1 MDQKVK
7 SLEFMSTERKI
18 AYAKILALMLSLNL
32 IEDKVIAF
40 YRLLSQIRL
49 NTESRMILL
58 SYINNPKDDMANLCM
73 DTLKDLNEQ
82 EKNIVRFSLMKDLI
96 ILTRAGEVASLGEK
110 KLFNKIKEL
119 FLVPDEYIGY
129 FEEEYEQDQMFLNEN
144 LDDTD
149 ILRCAQEQIALTS
162 SLGIPA
168 TYLYYKG
175 YLKEVLDYKKSSD
188 IMLRLQRLGLIKRK
202 RKKVKLTDL
211 VIAVSLGVLSYSVA
225 NLMINKKID
234 TENELNEMIFE
245 RAQKLHNR
253 AISYL
258 TRDIEYIKNNLNS
271 TEDSEEKLHTNVGLL
286 EKALD
291 KFKNSKAVLL

>member
-1 MDQKVK
+1 MDQKIK
-7 SLEFMSTERKI
+7 SLEFMSTDRKI

-49 NTESRMILL
+49 NTERRMILL
-58 SYINNPKDDMANLCM
+58 NYINNPKDEMANLCM
-73 DTLKDLNEQ
+73 DILKDLSEQ
-82 EKNIVRFSLMKDLI
+82 EKNIVRFSLMKDLV

-129 FEEEYEQDQMFLNEN
+129 FEEEYEQDQMFLNGN
-144 LDDTD
+144 LEDTD

-162 SLGIPA
+162 SIGIPA

-175 YLKEVLDYKKSSD
+175 YLKEVLYYKKSSD
-188 IMLRLQRLGLIKRK
+188 IMLRLQRMGLIKRK

-211 VIAVSLGVLSYSVA
+211 VIAVSLGVLSYGVA

-234 TENELNEMIFE
+234 TENELNEMIFD

-258 TRDIEYIKNNLNS
+258 TRDIEYIKSHLDS
-271 TEDSEEKLHTNVGLL
+271 AKDSEEKLLTNVSLL
-286 EKALD
+286 EKSLD
-291 KFKNSKAVLL
+291 KFKNSKVVLL